1 MKIKTPATSAN
12 VGVGFDSFGMAFSLY
27 NEFDVS
33 LSDKDILENVED
45 RFNNENNL
53 FLQSYH
59 IGCDAIGISD
69 YVHAIFH
76 TNIPVSRGLGSSASL
91 ITAGLQAASS
101 LHNNALS
108 QKQIFELASSIEGHP
123 DNVAPCIYG
132 GMTISLK
139 KDNEFITEKITLDK
153 SWKYTIFVPNFEVS
167 TEKARSIL
175 PDTYSREVV
184 SKNIA
189 YASYMIR
196 ALETGSL
203 DLLQYGE
210 CDLIHEPY
218 RKTLLPFFD
227 SLKSKYKEE
236 TDGILIIS
244 GSGSTC
250 LGISKKEVQKENYKD
265 LDVHTVSICETGAEV
280 TSEE

>member
-236 TDGILIIS
+236 TGGILIIS

>member
-280 TSEE
+280 ISEE

>member
-218 RKTLLPFFD
+218 RKALLPFFD

-236 TDGILIIS
+236 TGGILIIS

>member
-59 IGCDAIGISD
+59 IGCDAIGMSD

>member
-265 LDVHTVSICETGAEV
+265 LDVHTVSICETGTEV